1 MRITIIWKWLKL
13 TVRNMTHDV
22 ITEILH
28 HIFLLVFNLT
38 NKIDVEETERKI
50 VEYKETNKDLINKNR
65 GKLVSEFD

>member
-1 MRITIIWKWLKL
+1 
-13 TVRNMTHDV
+13 MTHDV